1 MDICLYTFNT
11 NGNLSHDEKFNEG
24 EYALYEQIDY
34 DEFDGFI
41 FDCSNTENPDVIAA
55 TVERLK
61 KVKVPVV
68 SISYYVEGFHYVGND
83 NKNLIRQMVKHMYD
97 VHGCRRMVYAG
108 GPLYHY
114 ESIQRCE
121 AFCETMEELGLPVS
135 EESYMFGDFDFDTG
149 VRYFTEWMDAANS
162 CG

>member
-1 MDICLYTFNT
+1 MKKIALISDGWRRYVTYGWVDGIKKGAEKLGVDICLYTFNT

-41 FDCSNTENPDVIAA
+41 FDCSNTENPDIIAA

-68 SISYYVEGFHYVGND
+68 SLS
-83 NKNLIRQMVKHMYD
+83 
-97 VHGCRRMVYAG
+97 
-108 GPLYHY
+108 
-114 ESIQRCE
+114 
-121 AFCETMEELGLPVS
+121 
-135 EESYMFGDFDFDTG
+135 
-149 VRYFTEWMDAANS
+149 
-162 CG
+162 